1 MILIALYMRYK
12 KDIDSLSHEKTNVK
26 NVETSWQDFCREVFH
41 ISEDR

>member
-26 NVETSWQDFCREVFH
+26 KCRNFLARFLPGSFSY
-41 ISEDR
+41 I